1 MDRHLTLEAV
11 RLTESA
17 AIYASRYMGKGD
29 ENEAYES
36 ATNAMFKVFSSIA
49 VDGEIVVGSKNP
61 NNKLHDGSIV
71 GNQNGLKVD
80 IAVKPLEG
88 KRTCAWGGHNAI
100 SISAI
105 GPKGT
110 FLKTPPMYMN
120 KIAVGPEAKGIID
133 INQTPEINIKRVAR
147 AKGKYIEDM
156 TVCVL
161 DRQVNH
167 KLVENIRKTGARIKY
182 ITDGDISGAIA
193 TAIGDNTIDIM
204 MGIGGAKEGVISA
217 AALKCLGGDIHGQIV
232 YADKKEKEIATYLG
246 KGDCDKIYTLSDFIM
261 NNDVLVSVTGVTDGV
276 LLKGVHYIQGGAE
289 THSIILRQKTHTQ
302 RFITAIHHFD
312 YKPIF

>member
-29 ENEAYES
+29 EKEPFES
-36 ATNAMFKVFSSIA
+36 ATNAMLKVFSTIA

-61 NNKLHDGSIV
+61 LNKLHDGSFV

-88 KRTCAWGGHNAI
+88 KRTCAWGGHNSI
-100 SISAI
+100 SIAAI

-110 FLKTPPMYMN
+110 FLRTPPLYMN
-120 KIAVGPEAKGIID
+120 KIAVGPEAKGVID
-133 INQTPEINIKRVAR
+133 INQPPEINIKRVAR
-147 AKGKYIEDM
+147 AKGKYIEDI

-161 DRQVNH
+161 DREVNQE
-167 KLVENIRKTGARIKY
+167 LVKNIRKTGARIKF
-182 ITDGDISGAIA
+182 ITDGDISGAIS
-193 TAIGDNTIDIM
+193 TAMDDNLIDIM
-204 MGIGGAKEGVISA
+204 MGIGGAKEGVLAA
-217 AALKCLGGDIHGQIV
+217 AALKCLGGDIHGQVI
-232 YADKKEKEIATYLG
+232 YTDKKEKEMATYLG
-246 KGDCDKIYTLSDFIM
+246 NGDCDKIYTLTDFIM

-276 LLKGVHYIQGGAE
+276 LLKGVRYIPGGAE
-289 THSIILRQKTHTQ
+289 THSIILRQKTHTL
-302 RFITAIHHFD
+302 RFVTALHHFD

>member
-1 MDRHLTLEAV
+1 MDRHLSLEAV

-36 ATNAMFKVFSSIA
+36 ATNAMLKVFSTIS

-61 NNKLHDGSIV
+61 LNRLHDGANV
-71 GNQNGLKVD
+71 GNNSGLKVD

-100 SISAI
+100 SIAAI

-110 FLKTPPMYMN
+110 FLKTPPLYMN
-120 KIAVGPEAKGIID
+120 KIAVGPEAKGVID
-133 INQTPEINIKRVAR
+133 INQSAEINIKRVAR
-147 AKGKYIEDM
+147 AKGKYIEDI

-161 DRQVNH
+161 DREINQE
-167 KLVENIRKTGARIKY
+167 LVKNIRKTGARIKY
-182 ITDGDISGAIA
+182 IRDGDISGSIS
-193 TAIGDNTIDIM
+193 TAMGDNLIDIM
-204 MGIGGAKEGVISA
+204 MGVGGAKEAVLAA
-217 AALKCLGGDIHGQIV
+217 AALKCLGGDLHGKVV
-232 YADKKEKEIATYLG
+232 YTDKKEKELASQMG
-246 KGDCDKIYTLSDFIM
+246 GGDCDKIYLLSDFIT

-276 LLKGVHYIQGGAE
+276 LLKGVRYIQGGAE
-289 THSIILRQKTHTQ
+289 THSIILRQKTHTM
-302 RFITAIHHFD
+302 RFVTAIHHFD